1 MVRDDPNNPIAS
13 GLANFRIELFNR
25 IGEMVM
31 AGQSQMG
38 ESASGLQ
45 IVQADHLNG
54 NIPDIKITRG
64 LEGHI
69 HRFIRT
75 KRSQSEEECAICLGI
90 MNKNEQIYKVNC
102 GH

>member
-31 AGQSQMG
+31 ASQGQMG

-45 IVQADHLNG
+45 IV
-54 NIPDIKITRG
+54 
-64 LEGHI
+64 
-69 HRFIRT
+69 
-75 KRSQSEEECAICLGI
+75 
-90 MNKNEQIYKVNC
+90 
-102 GH
+102 